1 MVRLT
6 LRSRLNLLGGLALV
20 LGLLFYLAGPAAAQ
34 SAGPHH
40 AGLVIVHADG
50 RVVTACV
57 AFEGERISGLDL
69 LQQAQVMPVVSV
81 NGGGAAVCSLQGA
94 GCPATDCFCA
104 CKAAPCRYWAY
115 FHRSAEGTWAYS
127 GVGAAGWTLGD
138 GDVDAWV
145 WGDGT
150 QLPPDLDFAE
160 ICATSPAETG
170 ATATPLPLLTP
181 IPTPGQAL
189 PSAPAP
195 GSYALFGLFLMV
207 LLVLGLRRRA

>member
-6 LRSRLNLLGGLALV
+6 LRSRLSLVGGLALV
-20 LGLLFYLAGPAAAQ
+20 LGLLFYLAGSAAAQ

-69 LQQAQVMPVVSV
+69 LQQAQAMPVVSV

-94 GCPATDCFCA
+94 GCPATDCFCS

-115 FHRSAEGTWAYS
+115 FHRNVEGTWAYS
-127 GVGAAGWTLGD
+127 GVGAAGWTLGY

-150 QLPPDLDFAE
+150 QAPPALDFAE
-160 ICATSPAETG
+160 VCAASPPEVA

-181 IPTPGQAL
+181 ISTPGPAQ
-189 PSAPAP
+189 SAVATP
-195 GSYALFGLFLMV
+195 GSYALFGLFLLV
-207 LLVLGLRRRA
+207 LLALGLRRRA